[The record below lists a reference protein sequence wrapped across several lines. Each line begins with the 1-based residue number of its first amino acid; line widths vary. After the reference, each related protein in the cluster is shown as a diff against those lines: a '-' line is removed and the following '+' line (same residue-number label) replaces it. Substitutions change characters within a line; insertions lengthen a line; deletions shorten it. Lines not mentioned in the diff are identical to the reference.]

1 LEKNVSGP
9 PGGLRIHNE
18 DSKEEKMRKLTLD
31 GKVIQDNSDC
41 YVIAEIG
48 HNHQGKLETAK
59 EMFRVAKECG
69 ADAVKLQKRDNRSLF
84 TKAGYN
90 KPYDN
95 PNSYG
100 ETYGEHR
107 EFLEFGWIEYK
118 ELMDYADEIGIAIF
132 STAFD
137 FASAD
142 FLAKLDIPI
151 FKIASGDLKNT
162 PLLSHIA
169 GFQKPMIVSTGG
181 GTMEDVNRAYD
192 AIMPINQQ
200 LCLLQ
205 CTAGYPAEFDE
216 LNLHVIT
223 TFRER
228 FPNTTIGLSSHDNGI
243 AMAVAAYMLGARVIE
258 KHFTLNH
265 TWKGTDHAFS
275 LEPIGFRKLVRDL
288 QRTKV
293 AMGDGIKRVYDS
305 EVNPITKMG
314 KKLVAAHDLPAGHMV
329 RREDIAIKSPGD
341 GLQPYEIDKVIGRV
355 TRQAIKE
362 DDDITF
368 EALNGSEHL
377 AEAAL

>member
-1 LEKNVSGP
+1 
-9 PGGLRIHNE
+9 
-18 DSKEEKMRKLTLD
+18 MRQITLD
-31 GKVIQDNSDC
+31 GKVVQDDSDC

-59 EMFRVAKECG
+59 EMFKVAKECG

-100 ETYGEHR
+100 ATYGEHR
-107 EFLEFGWIEYK
+107 EFLEFGYIEFK
-118 ELMDYADEIGIAIF
+118 ELKDYANELGVTLFA
-132 STAFD
+132 TAFD

-142 FLAKLDIPI
+142 FLEKLDMPI
-151 FKIASGDLKNT
+151 YKMASGDLKNI
-162 PLLSHIA
+162 PLLTHVA
-169 GFQKPMIVSTGG
+169 AFQKPMIISTGG

-192 AIMPINQQ
+192 AIMPINPQ
-200 LCLLQ
+200 LCILQ
-205 CTAGYPAEFDE
+205 CTAGYPAEFSE
-216 LNLHVIT
+216 LNLRVIT

-228 FPNTTIGLSSHDNGI
+228 FPEVVVGLSSHDNGI
-243 AMAVAAYMLGARVIE
+243 AMAVAAYMLGSRIVE

-275 LEPIGFRKLVRDL
+275 LEPIGFRKMVRDL
-288 QRTKV
+288 QRTR
-293 AMGDGIKRVYDS
+293 AALGDGIKRTYES
-305 EVNPITKMG
+305 EVNPIIKMG
-314 KKLVAAHDLPAGHMV
+314 KKIVAARDLPAGHTI
-329 RREDIAIKSPGD
+329 RREDLALKSPGD

-362 DDDITF
+362 DDDITI
-368 EALNGSEHL
+368 EVLNGSERW
-377 AEAAL
+377 AEAAS

>member
-1 LEKNVSGP
+1 
-9 PGGLRIHNE
+9 
-18 DSKEEKMRKLTLD
+18 MRKLSLN

-48 HNHQGKLETAK
+48 HNHQGSLETAK
-59 EMFRVAKECG
+59 EMFRVAKESG

-100 ETYGEHR
+100 STYGEHR
-107 EFLEFGWIEYK
+107 EFLEFGGIEYK
-118 ELMDYADEIGIAIF
+118 ALMEYADEIGITMF

-137 FASAD
+137 FNSAD

-151 FKIASGDLKNT
+151 YKIASGDLKNI
-162 PLLSHIA
+162 PLLTHVA
-169 GFQKPMIVSTGG
+169 KFQKPIILSTGG

-200 LCLLQ
+200 LCILQ
-205 CTAGYPAEFDE
+205 CTAGYPAEFEE
-216 LNLHVIT
+216 LNLNVIT

-228 FPNTTIGLSSHDNGI
+228 FPNTTVGLSSHDNGI
-243 AMAVAAYMLGARVIE
+243 AMAVAAYMLGARVVE

-275 LEPIGFRKLVRDL
+275 LEPTGFRKLVRDL
-288 QRTKV
+288 RRTRA
-293 AMGDGIKRVYDS
+293 AMGDGVKKVY
-305 EVNPITKMG
+305 ETEKNPIIKMS
-314 KKLVAAHDLPAGHMV
+314 KKMVAARDLPSGHMI
-329 RREDIAIKSPGD
+329 RREDIAFKSPGD
-341 GLQPYEIDKVIGRV
+341 GLPPYDIDKVIGRV
-355 TRQAIKE
+355 TRSAMHE
-362 DDDITF
+362 DDAITF
-368 EALNGSEHL
+368 EVLNGSEHL
-377 AEAAL
+377 AGAAS